1 MNAGDLG
8 DYVLGTGDEEVQRLG
23 LQHRVWRP
31 RVLAAWKRAG
41 LGRGHTVLDAG
52 SGPGFATLDLAD
64 IVGPSGRV
72 VAIERSKHYASVLR
86 TQAARRALGNLT
98 IIEGD
103 LDELSLDGSSFD
115 RIWCRWVLAFVVE
128 PRAVLAKMIDALR
141 PGGTIV
147 FHEYFDYG
155 TWRMA
160 PRLATLEEFVRLV
173 MKTWRDAKGE
183 PDVGLAIPAWL
194 EELGMNVV
202 TVSPTIEVAP
212 AGSPYWEWLAAFV
225 HSGVRR
231 LVELELLDDSDAA
244 AITHELADAY
254 ARGARMITPGL
265 FEVIATRRPR

>member
-1 MNAGDLG
+1 MNAGDQG

-202 TVSPTIEVAP
+202 TLSPTIEVAP

-244 AITHELADAY
+244 VMTHELADAY